1 MTKTRIK
8 KWNRTI
14 SKYIPN
20 KALLGVIFLFLAA
33 WFVSTFFWQVM
44 LLQGVSMEP
53 AYHSGQFLILDRH
66 TGEYTYG
73 DVVAVEKEGIEGYLV
88 KRIVALPGDRV
99 CIREGLFYVNG
110 EAAGGYL
117 QDIAYAGIAARE
129 LLLGEDQFFVL
140 GDNLAES
147 RDSRYP
153 DIGAVDRN
161 EIRGKVIR

>member
-1 MTKTRIK
+1 MCQLFSGRSCCC
-8 KWNRTI
+8 RG
-14 SKYIPN
+14 IP
-20 KALLGVIFLFLAA
+20 
-33 WFVSTFFWQVM
+33 W
-44 LLQGVSMEP
+44 P